1 MRNLKKLI
9 LFQEILISL
18 FLLKPNTEVNSC
30 KEKDLLTTLN
40 TNVKVK
46 NHRLNGVTIKDFD
59 PIVIRIFDE
68 S

>member
-1 MRNLKKLI
+1 M
-9 LFQEILISL
+9 LISL